1 MPKYYCDY
9 CKSYLTHDKM
19 SVRKSHLSGRN
30 HIKFYCS
37 YYEEKAK
44 QLGIWDS
51 SESKYQIDL
60 EYLTSQE
67 PSPDNF
73 AREVVREREKSTVRR
88 TDDMAEEVCLP
99 PPPNLSK
106 LAPPPPSVLRLTAEH
121 SHLISVNMA
130 RQEYRF

>member
-51 SESKYQIDL
+51 SESKYEIDL
-60 EYLTSQE
+60 DYLTSQV
-67 PSPDNF
+67 PSPENF
-73 AREVVREREKSTVRR
+73 AKEVVREQEKSTVKRA
-88 TDDMAEEVCLP
+88 DDIVEEVCLP
-99 PPPNLSK
+99 PPPTLSSMP
-106 LAPPPPSVLRLTAEH
+106 APPPSVLRLTDEH
-121 SHLISVNMA
+121 THSITVNSA
-130 RQEYRF
+130 RQDMGF

>member
-51 SESKYQIDL
+51 SESKYQVDL
-60 EYLTSQE
+60 DYLTSQQ
-67 PSPDNF
+67 PSPENF
-73 AREVVREREKSTVRR
+73 AREVIREREKSTVKRN
-88 TDDMAEEVCLP
+88 DDVAEEVCLP
-99 PPPNLSK
+99 PPPALPNMK
-106 LAPPPPSVLRLTAEH
+106 PPPPSVLRLTDEYT
-121 SHLISVNMA
+121 HLIGVNIA
-130 RQEYRF
+130 RQETGF